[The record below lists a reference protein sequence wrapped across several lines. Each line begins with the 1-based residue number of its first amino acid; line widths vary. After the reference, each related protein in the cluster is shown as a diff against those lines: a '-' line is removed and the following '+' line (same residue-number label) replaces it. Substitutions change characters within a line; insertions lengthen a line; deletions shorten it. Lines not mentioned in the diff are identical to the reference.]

1 MAPGSGVCTLLS
13 IYVLVNIS
21 HTDDIFYYPMMG
33 NLSSDWH
40 SDSTDSYIAT
50 STSHSTNIGGS
61 TTYCPQETAACWA
74 EYHYGIQSPWSL
86 HLESQDTFGYTNI
99 EFSYHIRTVGDDLV
113 CILSYDT
120 SDGWQTIEHIS
131 TTSDKTHTFSNWD
144 PSPNHNANGIQLHIT
159 SYSSL
164 RDGSLQVCSFNEFKL
179 TGDPISTY
187 AQPSEPTKQPTQTP
201 ILAPHTTEQT
211 HDNVHDEPVFED
223 DLMSF
228 AKSTVGLCIL
238 IGVCVCVICITCCG
252 IYLTMK
258 RPRKNK
264 EKEVNHVIDLKPRN
278 DSHVKSVN
286 VNHYPLKQIE
296 PSSPLVNVNG
306 ADIHHNGCIDSN
318 EDHEDEKEEQYVTG
332 DNTREA
338 CDNEH
343 TGDDDDD
350 VLSEGIG
357 VTAEVEDAQLMN
369 DCKEDSRS
377 DHSNDAI
384 MSYPN
389 TRNILTGLLGSESM
403 ADHEHLLSTNENDD
417 DNVLHNYVISRS
429 PGKHGDHG
437 NGVLPSTEDI
447 GEAMDEEI

>member
-164 RDGSLQVCSFNEFKL
+164 RDGSLQ
-179 TGDPISTY
+179 
-187 AQPSEPTKQPTQTP
+187 PTHTP

-238 IGVCVCVICITCCG
+238 IGVCVGVIC
-252 IYLTMK
+252 
-258 RPRKNK
+258 
-264 EKEVNHVIDLKPRN
+264 
-278 DSHVKSVN
+278 
-286 VNHYPLKQIE
+286 
-296 PSSPLVNVNG
+296 
-306 ADIHHNGCIDSN
+306 
-318 EDHEDEKEEQYVTG
+318 
-332 DNTREA
+332 
-338 CDNEH
+338 
-343 TGDDDDD
+343 
-350 VLSEGIG
+350 
-357 VTAEVEDAQLMN
+357 
-369 DCKEDSRS
+369 
-377 DHSNDAI
+377 
-384 MSYPN
+384 
-389 TRNILTGLLGSESM
+389 
-403 ADHEHLLSTNENDD
+403 
-417 DNVLHNYVISRS
+417 
-429 PGKHGDHG
+429 
-437 NGVLPSTEDI
+437 
-447 GEAMDEEI
+447 